1 MDKTNCTQSIKCTR
15 RLGMAAV
22 YPSED
27 LYLVHLVRT
36 RRLFFKFLKKPSGD
50 RKRLTFP
57 ENPPLNNLNHRL
69 ESIKTHL

>member
-27 LYLVHLVRT
+27 LYLGTESLMGQGCPPRAAAGRREEIHDRPAT
-36 RRLFFKFLKKPSGD
+36 RS
-50 RKRLTFP
+50 
-57 ENPPLNNLNHRL
+57 
-69 ESIKTHL
+69 